1 MRSIITIVL
10 FAISACARPDTE
22 LATKPIAPPIHVP
35 LISVAEALTP
45 DVLTL
50 TGELAADQR
59 SEVTADTQGRVI
71 AVLAQRGQRV
81 KRGEPIVQLDVR
93 GAALSARE
101 AQAGLDAARSERH
114 LADQECARST
124 SLYATG
130 AITKSELD
138 REAARCES
146 ALSHVAAA
154 EARGALVAK
163 GIADGI
169 VRAPFDGVVASR
181 TVAVGEWV
189 APGRP
194 LFTIIDG
201 GPLKVELAVPE
212 ASVPA
217 LHLGQPVELTAV
229 ARPAAYAAT
238 VTRLGAEI
246 GRSRSLIAEATV
258 EPTPDLLPG
267 MFVAARIVT
276 GQTSRPS
283 VPATAVVKRG
293 KTWHAFVAAN
303 GVLEERVVKLGPAP
317 SPGRVSIV
325 RGLAR
330 TDRVVATVTDN
341 TVDGLRVE

>member
-10 FAISACARPDTE
+10 LAVSACARPDTE
-22 LATKPIAPPIHVP
+22 LATKPSAPPVHVP
-35 LISVAEALTP
+35 LISVAEAPAP

-59 SEVTADTQGRVI
+59 SEVTADTQGRVL

-81 KRGEPIVQLDVR
+81 TRGEPIVQLDVR

-101 AQAGLDAARSERH
+101 AQAGLDAARTERH
-114 LADQECARST
+114 LAETECARSS
-124 SLYATG
+124 SLFASG

-169 VRAPFDGVVASR
+169 VRAPFDGIVAAR

-217 LHLGQPVELTAV
+217 IRLGQVVELTAV

-246 GRSRSLIAEATV
+246 GRSRSLIVEATV
-258 EPTPDLLPG
+258 QPTPDLLPG

-276 GQTSRPS
+276 GHTARPS
-283 VPATAVVKRG
+283 VPATAVVRRG
-293 KTWHAFVAAN
+293 KTWRAFVAAN

-325 RGLAR
+325 RGLA
-330 TDRVVATVTDN
+330 TADRVVESITDQI
-341 TVDGLRVE
+341 VDGLRVE